1 MSKKFKITVEEEVN
15 GVVTNSVGVIH
26 INCELSSSVLGQDLE
41 IEAIVNGN
49 GNPTVRPKQRPKY

>member
-1 MSKKFKITVEEEVN
+1 MSKKFKITVEEEIN

-41 IEAIVNGN
+41 IEAVINSVGD
-49 GNPTVRPKQRPKY
+49 PVITPKRRPKF